1 MSTRGS
7 ARGSAGGESPTHAA
21 PARQNLS
28 RTESPSTESRHGGNE
43 QSGSARD
50 GSARDGSARGGGGN
64 ALRVAIDVRRA
75 GDYGVG
81 TYIRNIVNQLAL
93 LDHDTRYLL
102 IGQKRHIAEFD
113 PLPENFQLLH
123 YPHNPGTFR
132 THLHLP
138 WLLRRQR
145 VDVLHMP
152 WFYAPAMIRAR
163 LVLTVH
169 DLSDVV
175 TPPSGPGAAVQP
187 GRMYLARRALL
198 RADHILA
205 VSQSSKRDL
214 TRTFRIPD
222 AKISVVYNAVDQ
234 RFLTAPVPGDA
245 ERVLERHAVDTPY
258 VLYAGNIKPQKN
270 LPRLIEAFAVAKSEL
285 ADHPEFSQLKLL
297 VIGEALTRH
306 ADLRRAVIRSRVR
319 DDVRFLGFVPQSV
332 LRAFYARAQA
342 FLFPSLYEGFGLSP
356 LEAMAQGTPVLT
368 SNVSSLPEIFSEAA
382 LLVNPENVFDI
393 ARGIKEILTDKKLRE
408 TLIRRGTERVQS
420 YSWQRAAQLVRAS
433 YDTASSRRI
442 KAAPKAAV

>member
-1 MSTRGS
+1 M
-7 ARGSAGGESPTHAA
+7 
-21 PARQNLS
+21 
-28 RTESPSTESRHGGNE
+28 
-43 QSGSARD
+43 
-50 GSARDGSARGGGGN
+50 
-64 ALRVAIDVRRA
+64 RVAIDVRRA

-93 LDHDTRYLL
+93 LDRETRYLL

-113 PLPENFQLLH
+113 PLPDNFQLLP
-123 YPHNPGTFR
+123 YPHKPNTFR
-132 THLHLP
+132 THLQLP
-138 WLLRRQR
+138 WLLRRKR

-152 WFYAPAMIRAR
+152 WFYAPAMLTAR

-175 TPPSGPGAAVQP
+175 TPPTGLPGAVPSVQS
-187 GRMYLARRALL
+187 GRLYFARRALM

-222 AKISVVYNAVDQ
+222 ARISVVYNAVD
-234 RFLTAPVPGDA
+234 RSFLSEPVAGDA
-245 ERVLERHAVDTPY
+245 ERVLERYAVNRPY

-270 LPRLIEAFAVAKSEL
+270 LPRLIEAFAVVKGEL
-285 ADHPEFSQLKLL
+285 ANHPQLSQLKLL
-297 VIGEALTRH
+297 VIGEAVTRH
-306 ADLRRAVIRSRVR
+306 ADLRRAVVRARVR
-319 DDVRFLGFVPQSV
+319 EDVRFLGFVPQPV

-368 SNVSSLPEIFSEAA
+368 SNVSSLPEVFNDAA

-393 ARGIKEILTDKKLRE
+393 ARGIRQILTDNALRKN
-408 TLIRRGTERVQS
+408 LIRLGAERVQS

-433 YDTASSRRI
+433 YDTASARRSVTPR
-442 KAAPKAAV
+442 AAA